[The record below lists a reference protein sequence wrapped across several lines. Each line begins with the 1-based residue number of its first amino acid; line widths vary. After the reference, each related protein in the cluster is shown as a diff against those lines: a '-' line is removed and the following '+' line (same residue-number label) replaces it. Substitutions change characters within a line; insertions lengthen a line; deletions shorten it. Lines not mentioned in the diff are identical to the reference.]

1 MCSLS
6 PRATLFPYT
15 TLFRSQVRSDGAGPG
30 CAEVNVGRLPT
41 HGGQQPCFVAFAWE
55 LVQLD
60 ARAVRREPPYEP
72 DTVHPD
78 ARIGTANAVAQD
90 RVIVDLLGQGSEC
103 LGLPRDPPPTPR
115 GERDE
120 PLAPQAPESGD
131 AMNDPRLESAL
142 GEGPSERGQHGGGDG
157 GLHRR
162 KRLELVPKRLRIVQA
177 IQCHLAQRGVMLRQH
192 ERVSP
197 MLEGLPVAVE

>member
-60 ARAVRREPPYEP
+60 ARAR
-72 DTVHPD
+72 
-78 ARIGTANAVAQD
+78 
-90 RVIVDLLGQGSEC
+90 SEEH
-103 LGLPRDPPPTPR
+103 T
-115 GERDE
+115 
-120 PLAPQAPESGD
+120 
-131 AMNDPRLESAL
+131 
-142 GEGPSERGQHGGGDG
+142 SELQSRF
-157 GLHRR
+157 
-162 KRLELVPKRLRIVQA
+162 ELVCRHLLEKKKSTNEHSASLCTLLPPLIQPAMRICLIRPA
-177 IQCHLAQRGVMLRQH
+177 GYGHLSLPSMPATYFLPLTTP
-192 ERVSP
+192 VSP
-197 MLEGLPVAVE
+197 APTLKH